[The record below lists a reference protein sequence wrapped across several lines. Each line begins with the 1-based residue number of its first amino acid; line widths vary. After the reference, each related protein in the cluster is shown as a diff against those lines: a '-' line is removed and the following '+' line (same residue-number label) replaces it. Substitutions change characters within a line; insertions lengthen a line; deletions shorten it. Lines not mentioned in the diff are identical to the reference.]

1 MRKLVLVRHGDY
13 CAGGMLT
20 RQGVS
25 VLRRAGDFLST
36 RLVAPVTMAC
46 SIQPRALNSAQLLS
60 ERLAPVRLELY
71 PELATGRD
79 APVNKQA
86 WGDMD
91 AVHGIVERAA
101 AAFESV
107 ILVTHHE
114 VCSLYP
120 DYFFR
125 KCLGVGCGCPPLQ
138 RGEALV
144 LDCVTGECDL
154 LERDGAVRRWNA
166 LDDSGFARTPFCSS
180 AE

>member
-20 RQGVS
+20 RQGVF

-36 RLVAPVTMAC
+36 RLVAPVTIAC
-46 SIQPRALNSAQLLS
+46 SVQPRAINTARLLV
-60 ERLAPVRLELY
+60 ERLAPVRLDMY
-71 PELATGRD
+71 IELATGQD
-79 APVNKQA
+79 APVKKYA
-86 WGDMD
+86 WGDLD

-107 ILVTHHE
+107 VLVTHHE

-120 DYFFR
+120 DYFLT
-125 KCLGVGCGCPPLQ
+125 KCLSVGCGSPPLK

-144 LDCVTGECDL
+144 LDCVTGECEL

-166 LDDSGFARTPFCSS
+166 LDDSGFERIPFGTSP
-180 AE
+180 E